1 MDEKLVDKEYL
12 LEKLPGK
19 YGWTYTIIPEIRPD
33 PNAPFN
39 WVKVRGTIDS
49 YQIKGYRLMPSGDVM
64 PSGKGVLFLAVN
76 AEIRK
81 KIQKQ
86 AGDYVHIVLYPD
98 NEPIEIPKEFLLCL
112 QDDIVAL
119 QFF

>member
-64 PSGKGVLFLAVN
+64 PSGKGEQTRVDRIAKTVTQLAN
-76 AEIRK
+76 RK
-81 KIQKQ
+81 KF
-86 AGDYVHIVLYPD
+86 AD
-98 NEPIEIPKEFLLCL
+98 KE
-112 QDDIVAL
+112 
-119 QFF
+119 

>member
-49 YQIKGYRLMPSGDVM
+49 YQIKGYR
-64 PSGKGVLFLAVN
+64 
-76 AEIRK
+76 
-81 KIQKQ
+81 
-86 AGDYVHIVLYPD
+86 
-98 NEPIEIPKEFLLCL
+98 
-112 QDDIVAL
+112 
-119 QFF
+119 

>member
-1 MDEKLVDKEYL
+1 MSNLPQLFVPLLIIHIFKNMDEKLVDKEYL

-39 WVKVRGTIDS
+39 WVKVRGTIDR
-49 YQIKGYRLMPSGDVM
+49 YQIKDYRLMPSGDVM

-81 KIQKQ
+81 
-86 AGDYVHIVLYPD
+86 
-98 NEPIEIPKEFLLCL
+98 
-112 QDDIVAL
+112 
-119 QFF
+119 

>member
-1 MDEKLVDKEYL
+1 MSNLPQFLYLCLLYICFKNMDEKLVDKEYL

-39 WVKVRGTIDS
+39 WVKVRGTIDN

-81 KIQKQ
+81 RYRNRQEIMSTLFYIQTMNQ
-86 AGDYVHIVLYPD
+86 
-98 NEPIEIPKEFLLCL
+98 
-112 QDDIVAL
+112 
-119 QFF
+119 

>member
-64 PSGKGVLFLAVN
+64 PSGIEPFASVYSNSLSDCTFFALSFMKTIELAL
-76 AEIRK
+76 R
-81 KIQKQ
+81 
-86 AGDYVHIVLYPD
+86 
-98 NEPIEIPKEFLLCL
+98 
-112 QDDIVAL
+112 
-119 QFF
+119 

>member
-64 PSGKGVLFLAVN
+64 PSGKGFCFWLSMLKSAKRYRNRQEIMSTLFY
-76 AEIRK
+76 
-81 KIQKQ
+81 IQTMNQ
-86 AGDYVHIVLYPD
+86 
-98 NEPIEIPKEFLLCL
+98 
-112 QDDIVAL
+112 
-119 QFF
+119 